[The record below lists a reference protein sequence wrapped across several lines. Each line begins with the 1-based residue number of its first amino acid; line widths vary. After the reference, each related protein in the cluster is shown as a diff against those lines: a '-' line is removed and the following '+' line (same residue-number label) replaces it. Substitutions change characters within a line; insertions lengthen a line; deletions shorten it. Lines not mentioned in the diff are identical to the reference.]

1 MLTVAIVVVALC
13 LVAALIDWR
22 DRRRGSRSS
31 GRAMAANVAERRRD
45 VRASRAMRN
54 LGGDPGS
61 DRRR

>member
-1 MLTVAIVVVALC
+1 MVVLALC
-13 LVAALIDWR
+13 LVAALVDWR
-22 DRRRGSRSS
+22 DRRRGVRTS
-31 GRAMAANVAERRRD
+31 GKAMTDNMAERRRD